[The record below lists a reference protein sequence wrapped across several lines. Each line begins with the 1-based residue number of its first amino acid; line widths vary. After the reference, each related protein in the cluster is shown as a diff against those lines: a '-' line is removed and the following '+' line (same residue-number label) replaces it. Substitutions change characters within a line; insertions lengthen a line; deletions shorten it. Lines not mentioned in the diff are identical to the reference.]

1 MRKSGNYYI
10 YPAYFEANR
19 SRQSGRRVP
28 KKLAFTKVDTKLI
41 TRAAQRLGLEFTVN
55 GKARYPASWWSA
67 SGLVLIKKP
76 PEETKTQ
83 LLIKLAKIM
92 RTLKEAGVK

>member
-28 KKLAFTKVDTKLI
+28 KKLALSGVDTKLI
-41 TRAAQRLGLEFTVN
+41 TRAAQRLSLEFKVD
-55 GKARYPASWWSA
+55 KQARYPASWWSS
-67 SGLVLIKKP
+67 SGVVLIKKQP
-76 PEETKTQ
+76 SETKTQ
-83 LLIKLAKIM
+83 LLKKLAKVM

>member
-10 YPAYFEANR
+10 YPAYFEVNR

-28 KKLAFTKVDTKLI
+28 KKLALTSVDTKLI
-41 TRAAQRLGLEFTVN
+41 TRAAQRLGLEFTVD
-55 GKARYPASWWSA
+55 GQARYPASWWGTQ
-67 SGLVLIKKP
+67 GLVLVKKP

-83 LLIKLAKIM
+83 LLKKLAKIM

>member
-28 KKLAFTKVDTKLI
+28 KKLALSGVDTKLI
-41 TRAAQRLGLEFTVN
+41 SQAVQRLGLEFTVD
-55 GKARYPASWWSA
+55 KQARYPANWWSPA
-67 SGLVLIKKP
+67 GVVLVKKQS
-76 PEETKTQ
+76 EETKTH
-83 LLIKLAKIM
+83 LLKKLAKIM
-92 RTLKEAGVK
+92 RTLKEAGAK